1 MQQDYILEFF
11 EMLDSRIQVWES
23 CLKSPLS
30 MRPLKQRA
38 KRYTTQIRQK
48 NTFFVN
54 GPVTRFLDSESIRRY
69 R

>member
-23 CLKSPLS
+23 CLKNRTNSQDRKTL
-30 MRPLKQRA
+30 
-38 KRYTTQIRQK
+38 
-48 NTFFVN
+48 FFVN